1 MNKPYVNIDKL
12 IESEPVMIDQ
22 ENYLLYSRHYYLFGD
37 TYLTTRP
44 LTLKGAG
51 NLVAAHDE
59 LVNLRA
65 SIVDEEFAEAA
76 LKEIEEKEKK
86 AKEAEAKRRAAAKK
100 KKAAEAKKK
109 EAEAKKK
116 EEPQTEEES

>member
-12 IESEPVMIDQ
+12 IESEPVVIDQ

-51 NLVAAHDE
+51 HLVAEHDE
-59 LVNLRA
+59 LVNLKV
-65 SIVDEEFAEAA
+65 SVVDEEVAEAT
-76 LKEIEEKEKK
+76 LKEIEEKEEK

-109 EAEAKKK
+109 E
-116 EEPQTEEES
+116 EPQTEEES